1 MQDMYEIEWNYI
13 FDLDLVWVILQT
25 MCMISFTNN
34 LSDYAKMDEK
44 YNKNGQ

>member
-1 MQDMYEIEWNYI
+1 MQDIYELEWNYI

-25 MCMISFTNN
+25 MCIISFTNN
-34 LSDYAKMDEK
+34 LSDYAKTDEK